1 MTLCGPTEPAH
12 PVTDDSGWSRTG
24 SAYLL
29 GAWLLTTAVHVYL
42 IVPASV
48 LPEVA
53 TGLGVPRTTA
63 VWVISAVLVS
73 WAVTNFAV
81 GVVIDSVGDY
91 VVIGVGGAVA
101 VAAAFAGWVAAV
113 DGLFWLLIG
122 TRVVAGVAIGA
133 IWIASTTLVGRLFTV
148 ERRATALGAFT
159 TSAPAGFAIG
169 QVVGPR
175 VADAAGWPAIFAA
188 GGLLSGVTLAV
199 FGGVHLA
206 LGGASGPREDG
217 APADGSTG
225 GSARQGFAD
234 ALRNRTVQVG
244 AVVAFA
250 AYSLYLFLNSW
261 LPTYLVEEFALPVAT
276 SGLLAAVFPAMGV
289 VSRAGGGVISD
300 RLFGH
305 RRLPVLKWSF
315 VVTTPVL
322 VLLAVSTS
330 IPVLVAMLVVGGLV
344 IQLTFGVVYSYVQEA
359 VDATNEGTALSILGS
374 AGIGGAF
381 SAPVIAG
388 QLIDLTGTYTAA
400 FAYAVLMAVLG
411 VGLVFLVAEQ

>member
-1 MTLCGPTEPAH
+1 MDSDLLAYRRNGTVTLYAAAEAAH
-12 PVTDDSGWSRTG
+12 TVTDDSGWSRTG

-48 LPEVA
+48 LPSVA
-53 TGLGVPRTTA
+53 TGLAVPQTTA

-73 WAVTNFAV
+73 WALTNFAV
-81 GVVIDSVGDY
+81 GVLIDAVGDT

-101 VAAAFAGWVAAV
+101 A
-113 DGLFWLLIG
+113 DGLFWPLLA

-148 ERRATALGAFT
+148 ERRATALGVFT

-169 QVVGPR
+169 QVLGPR
-175 VADAAGWPAIFAA
+175 VAAAAGWPAIFAV
-188 GGLLSGVTLAV
+188 GGLLSGAALVG
-199 FGGVHLA
+199 FGGIHLSVGSTTGDGSGS
-206 LGGASGPREDG
+206 GGASV
-217 APADGSTG
+217 
-225 GSARQGFAD
+225 RQGFAA
-234 ALRNRTVQVG
+234 ALGNRTVVVG

-261 LPTYLVEEFALPVAT
+261 LPTYLVDEFALPAAT

-289 VSRAGGGVISD
+289 ISRAGGGVISD

-322 VLLAVSTS
+322 VLLTVSS
-330 IPVLVAMLVVGGLV
+330 SLPVLVAMLVVGGLV

-359 VDATNEGTALSILGS
+359 VEATNEGTALSILGS

-388 QLIDLTGTYTAA
+388 LLIDLTGAYTAA
-400 FAYAVLMAVLG
+400 FAYAVAMAVGG
-411 VGLVFLVAEQ
+411 VGLLFLVAEQ